1 MPQNFY
7 DMLGVSSKASISNVR
22 QAYKDRLREL
32 VRRKEA
38 AGESRSALAVLYR
51 EERELREAMEV
62 LIDPVRRTLY
72 NSFRHAS
79 DSEIPEGEQTLWN
92 NIHRSVIDPSC
103 LYSVRLLASLTT
115 LPLQDISLFQQGQQ
129 TSEPEDEKTEPLG
142 TRPSSLKNS
151 AQRVSVRES
160 IEELTR
166 ARRPRPA
173 LEEAPTEVVPKPEPT
188 PQAKQ
193 PVDTIRQRIPKPTNQ
208 PPTATPNA
216 TAAPVAKPAPKP
228 TPKPKATMEELLRQ
242 HGYSGALF
250 RAIRENQGWTLQQL
264 SQRTNV
270 PVNYIQSIENEDF
283 SSFSSTVFVR
293 GVVKNIS
300 RALGIQERS
309 TVEGFLQRMG
319 F

>member
-38 AGESRSALAVLYR
+38 AGDSRSAMAVLYR

-115 LPLQDISLFQQGQQ
+115 LPLQDISLFQQNQQ
-129 TSEPEDEKTEPLG
+129 PSEPEDEKTEPLG

-151 AQRVSVRES
+151 AQRVAVRES

-166 ARRPRPA
+166 ARRPKPA
-173 LEEAPTEVVPKPEPT
+173 LDEAPTEVVPRPEP
-188 PQAKQ
+188 PPEAKQ

-208 PPTATPNA
+208 PPPAATS
-216 TAAPVAKPAPKP
+216 PVAQPTSKP
-228 TPKPKATMEELLRQ
+228 TPKPKATMEELLRR

-250 RAIRENQGWTLQQL
+250 KAIRENQGWTLQQL

>member
-22 QAYKDRLREL
+22 QAYKDRLKEL

-115 LPLQDISLFQQGQQ
+115 LPLQDISLFQQAQ
-129 TSEPEDEKTEPLG
+129 TSSEPEDEKTEPLG

-151 AQRVSVRES
+151 AQRVAVRES
-160 IEELTR
+160 IDELTR
-166 ARRPRPA
+166 ARNPA
-173 LEEAPTEVVPKPEPT
+173 LAEAPTEVVPKPEVTDVIVPSSR
-188 PQAKQ
+188 P
-193 PVDTIRQRIPKPTNQ
+193 PVETIRQRIPKPTNQ
-208 PPTATPNA
+208 PPKA
-216 TAAPVAKPAPKP
+216 VSKP
-228 TPKPKATMEELLRQ
+228 TPEPNTQPTKPKATMDDLLRR

-250 RAIRENQGWTLQQL
+250 KGIRENKGWTLQQL

>member
-22 QAYKDRLREL
+22 QAYKDRLKEL

-38 AGESRSALAVLYR
+38 AGDSRSAMAVLYR

-115 LPLQDISLFQQGQQ
+115 LPLQDISLFQQNQQ
-129 TSEPEDEKTEPLG
+129 PSEPEDEKTEPLG

-151 AQRVSVRES
+151 AQRVAVRES

-166 ARRPRPA
+166 ARRPKPA
-173 LEEAPTEVVPKPEPT
+173 LDEAPTEVVPRPEP
-188 PQAKQ
+188 PPEAKQ

-208 PPTATPNA
+208 PPPAATS
-216 TAAPVAKPAPKP
+216 PVAQPTSKP
-228 TPKPKATMEELLRQ
+228 TPKPKATMEELLRR

-250 RAIRENQGWTLQQL
+250 KAIRENQGWTLQQL

>member
-38 AGESRSALAVLYR
+38 AGDSRSALAVLYR

-129 TSEPEDEKTEPLG
+129 PSEPEDEKTEPLG

-151 AQRVSVRES
+151 AQRVAVRES

-166 ARRPRPA
+166 ARRPQPA
-173 LEEAPTEVVPKPEPT
+173 LEEAPTEVVPRPEPT
-188 PQAKQ
+188 SEAKQ

-208 PPTATPNA
+208 PPTAA
-216 TAAPVAKPAPKP
+216 TPVATPAPKPAPKR
-228 TPKPKATMEELLRQ
+228 KATMEELLRQ